1 VTLHVLDQRQDARSV
16 GFELGPRYAPKQAQ
30 ERIDVGRR
38 GRQLVGRRQQR
49 GDGFAVI
56 RRRGRGRR
64 AVKQAGDVGALRNLR
79 LSGARGQ
86 GDSVLGR
93 QAD

>member
-1 VTLHVLDQRQDARSV
+1 
-16 GFELGPRYAPKQAQ
+16 
-30 ERIDVGRR
+30 
-38 GRQLVGRRQQR
+38 LVGRRQQR